1 MAKNERKRTRTMV
14 YSNVNKKK
22 GKKADNKSASNSED
36 IIDLDNEVVIG
47 LASFPKPE
55 GAKKINDK
63 QEDDKSGQ
71 PVKRKFFKF
80 GKNKNK
86 DEEETFIGD
95 TSKKVKPKE
104 KQNKKV
110 TKKIVFNKEKN
121 IQPKISKQERIKM
134 QKIRAVK
141 KMSACLLLLILLI
154 GGLVYFFLSPVF
166 NIKTINVE
174 NNNHVSSEQIINL
187 SEINLNTNTFK
198 FSKGEVKK
206 KIMSSPYIE
215 KVDISRNIF
224 TGTVKLSVKERVPTI
239 MLEYGDN
246 YAYINNQGYILEI
259 SGAKKKVPIIKGY
272 LTPREDVKPGNRLN
286 KDDLERLEVVL
297 NIIEEANSKGIGD
310 LITYIDI
317 KDKKNYAI
325 ILEAEDKTVYLGDG
339 KNLPAKMLYIPK
351 MLEKEKGIEGE
362 FFLNVDLNIK
372 EPMFREKV

>member
-1 MAKNERKRTRTMV
+1 MAKNDKKRTRTMV

-22 GKKADNKSASNSED
+22 KADKKSASNSDD
-36 IIDLDNEVVIG
+36 IIDLDNEIVIG

-55 GAKKINDK
+55 GAEKINDK
-63 QEDDKSGQ
+63 QDDGKSGQ
-71 PVKRKFFKF
+71 PVKRKFFNF

-86 DEEETFIGD
+86 TNDEDTFIGD
-95 TSKKVKPKE
+95 TSKKDKSKE

-110 TKKIVFNKEKN
+110 TKKIEFNKEKN
-121 IQPKISKQERIKM
+121 IQPKISKQEKIKM
-134 QKIRAVK
+134 QKIRAIK
-141 KMSACLLLLILLI
+141 RMGACLLLFILLL
-154 GGLVYFFLSPVF
+154 GGLIYFFLSLVF
-166 NIKTINVE
+166 NIKAIDVE
-174 NNNHVSSEQIINL
+174 NNSHVSSEQITDL

-198 FSKGEVKK
+198 FSKIEAKK
-206 KIMSSPYIE
+206 KIMSCPYIE

-224 TGTVKLSVKERVPTI
+224 TGTVKLSVKERVPTL
-239 MLEYGDN
+239 MLEYSNN

-259 SGAKKKVPIIKGY
+259 SGSRKNVPIIKGY
-272 LTPREDVKPGNRLN
+272 VSSMEDIKPGNRLD
-286 KDDLERLEVVL
+286 KEDLERLEVVL

-351 MLEKEKGIEGE
+351 MLEREKGIEGE